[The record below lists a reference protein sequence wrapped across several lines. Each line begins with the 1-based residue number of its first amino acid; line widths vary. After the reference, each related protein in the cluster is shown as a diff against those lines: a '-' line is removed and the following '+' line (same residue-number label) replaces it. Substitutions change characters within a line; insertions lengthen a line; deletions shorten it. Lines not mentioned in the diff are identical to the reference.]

1 MSTRLVYV
9 AVRAQ
14 RPRAL
19 AEFWARL
26 LGWSVTLERADR
38 VDLAPPDPDLPGPA
52 LTFRA
57 APPDAPAHTAAN
69 RMHLDLASHSPRQQH
84 DRVRRA
90 LELGGSHLDIGQGAV
105 PWVVLADPE
114 GNEFCV
120 LEPRP
125 EYAGTGALA
134 AVVVGAE
141 SPARLAAFW
150 SAASG
155 WPVARAGEVAGLRSP
170 TELGAWLEF
179 IPHPGPGDDRLH
191 LELGTRTAAAA
202 AARLTAAG
210 AVPAPGPGPCGAARF
225 TDPGRNPFC
234 LVDAER
240 GAPTN

>member
-14 RPRAL
+14 RPQAL

-26 LGWSVTLERADR
+26 LGWTVTLDRGDR
-38 VDLAPPDPDLPGPA
+38 VDIAPPDPGLPGPA

-57 APPDAPAHTAAN
+57 APPGAPAHAAPN
-69 RMHLDLASHSPRQQH
+69 RLHLDLASYSPRQQD
-84 DRVRRA
+84 DRVRLA
-90 LELGGSHLDIGQGAV
+90 LELGGAHLDIGQGAV

-134 AVVVGAE
+134 AVVVGAAA
-141 SPARLAAFW
+141 PARLAAFW
-150 SAASG
+150 SVASG
-155 WPVARAGEVAGLRSP
+155 WPVARDGAVPGLRSP

-191 LELGTRTAAAA
+191 LELGARAGTAAAE
-202 AARLTAAG
+202 RLTAAG
-210 AVPAPGPGPCGAARF
+210 AVARPDGGTRF
-225 TDPGRNPFC
+225 LDPEHNPFC
-234 LVDAER
+234 LVEAER
-240 GAPTN
+240 GQPTN

>member
-19 AEFWARL
+19 AEFWAGL
-26 LGWSVTLERADR
+26 LGWTVTLDRADR
-38 VDLAPPDPDLPGPA
+38 VDIAPPDPGLPGPA
-52 LTFRA
+52 LTFRPG
-57 APPDAPAHTAAN
+57 PPDATAHTTPN
-69 RMHLDLASHSPRQQH
+69 RLHLDLASHGPRQQEA
-84 DRVRRA
+84 RVRRA
-90 LELGGSHLDIGQGAV
+90 LDLGGRHLDIGQGAV

-134 AVVVGAE
+134 AVVVGAAA
-141 SPARLAAFW
+141 PARLAAFW

-155 WPVARAGEVAGLRSP
+155 WPIVREGTVAGLRSP
-170 TELGAWLEF
+170 TELGSWLEF

-191 LELGTRTAAAA
+191 LELGTRTPSTAAE
-202 AARLTAAG
+202 RLTAAG
-210 AVPAPGPGPCGAARF
+210 AVPRPGPNPCGGTRF
-225 TDPGRNPFC
+225 TDPGHNPFC

-240 GAPTN
+240 GQPTN